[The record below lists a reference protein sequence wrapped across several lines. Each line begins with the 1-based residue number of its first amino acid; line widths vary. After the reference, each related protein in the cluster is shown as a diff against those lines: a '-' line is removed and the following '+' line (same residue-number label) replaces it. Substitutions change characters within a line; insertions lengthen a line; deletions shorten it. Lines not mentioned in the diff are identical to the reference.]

1 MNARQRPVPAL
12 ALLLPLLLTGC
23 SLLPSTR
30 KLPTPKAP
38 AITQTVTPEELIAH
52 LNESW
57 KTLNTLNLGVDVQAS
72 VVKTKEGTA
81 TDEPSFPALIYMAK
95 PENLRVFGRVPIIH
109 TELFDMVSDGKEFTL
124 FVPICSKVFKG
135 SDAVE
140 TKRVPSPDSTTPA
153 ATASSSACSSAKTA
167 QNLRPGFLLDALAVK
182 GLDPADEYYVT
193 ADTFTVPDAARKHLL
208 IVPEY
213 MLNVVRRK
221 PGSHRLTPLRVI
233 TFHREDLEPYE
244 QDIYDSEG
252 NLETQVTYGP
262 YKDFDSTRYPST
274 ITIKRPLDEF
284 QIVITVDGV
293 KQNQPLSEDPL
304 QDPFQITNIPPDTPV
319 QKIE

>member
-1 MNARQRPVPAL
+1 MNARLRPVAVL
-12 ALLLPLLLTGC
+12 ALFLPLLLAGC

-38 AITQTVTPEELIAH
+38 AITKTVTPDELVAH
-52 LNESW
+52 LNQSW
-57 KTLNTLNLGVDVQAS
+57 AALNTLNARVDIQAS
-72 VVKTKEGTA
+72 VVKTKEGVA
-81 TDEPSFPALIYMAK
+81 TDEPSFPALIYMSK
-95 PENLRVFGRVPIIH
+95 PEMLRVFGQVPIIH

-124 FVPICSKVFKG
+124 FVPLCSKVFQG
-135 SDAVE
+135 SDAVK
-140 TKRVPSPDSTTPA
+140 TKPAPAPDSTATA
-153 ATASSSACSSAKTA
+153 ATASPSACSSAKTA
-167 QNLRPGFLLDALAVK
+167 QNMRPGFLLDALAVK

-221 PGSHRLTPLRVI
+221 PGSHQLTPLRVI
-233 TFHREDLEPYE
+233 TFHREDLQPYE
-244 QDIYDSEG
+244 QDIYDSDG

-262 YKDFDSTRYPST
+262 YRGFDSTRYPST

-284 QIVITVDGV
+284 QIVITVDTA
-293 KQNQPLSEDPL
+293 KQNGSLDEDP
-304 QDPFQITNIPPDTPV
+304 FKITNIPEGTPV
-319 QKIE
+319 QKLE

>member
-1 MNARQRPVPAL
+1 MNARLRPACAL

-38 AITQTVTPEELIAH
+38 AITQTVTPEELVAH
-52 LNESW
+52 LNRNWEA
-57 KTLNTLNLGVDVQAS
+57 LNTLNLGVDIQAS
-72 VVKTKEGTA
+72 MVKTKEGTA
-81 TDEPSFPALIYMAK
+81 TDEPSFPALIYMGK

-124 FVPICSKVFKG
+124 YVPICSKVFKG

-140 TKRVPSPDSTTPA
+140 TKPVPSSDSTTPG
-153 ATASSSACSSAKTA
+153 ATASPAACSSAKTA
-167 QNLRPGFLLDALAVK
+167 QNLRPGFLLDAMAVK

-221 PGSHRLTPLRVI
+221 PGSKRLTPLRVI
-233 TFHREDLEPYE
+233 TFHRDDLQPYE

-252 NLETQVTYGP
+252 NLETQVTYGL
-262 YKDFDSTRYPST
+262 YREFDSTSYPST

-284 QIVITVDGV
+284 QIVLTVNSV
-293 KQNQPLSEDPL
+293 KQNQPLGEG
-304 QDPFQITNIPPDTPV
+304 PFQITNIPEGTPV
-319 QKIE
+319 QKLE

>member
-1 MNARQRPVPAL
+1 MNACLRPVAVL
-12 ALLLPLLLTGC
+12 ALFLPLLLTGC

-38 AITQTVTPEELIAH
+38 AITQTVTPEDLVAH
-52 LNESW
+52 LNRNWEA
-57 KTLNTLNLGVDVQAS
+57 LNTLNLGVDIQAS
-72 VVKTKEGTA
+72 MVKTKEGA
-81 TDEPSFPALIYMAK
+81 ETDEPSFPALIYMGK
-95 PENLRVFGRVPIIH
+95 PELLRVFGRVPIIH

-124 FVPICSKVFKG
+124 FVPICSKVFEG

-140 TKRVPSPDSTTPA
+140 TKPVPAPDSTTPA
-153 ATASSSACSSAKTA
+153 TTASPAACSSAKTA

-182 GLDPADEYYVT
+182 GLDPGDEYYIT
-193 ADTFTVPDAARKHLL
+193 ADTFTVVDAAKKHLL

-233 TFHREDLEPYE
+233 TFHRDNLQPYE

-262 YKDFDSTRYPST
+262 YRDFDSTSYPST

-284 QIVITVDGV
+284 QIVLTVDGV
-293 KQNQPLSEDPL
+293 KQNQPLGE
-304 QDPFQITNIPPDTPV
+304 DPFQITNIPDKTPV
-319 QKIE
+319 EKLE

>member
-1 MNARQRPVPAL
+1 
-12 ALLLPLLLTGC
+12 
-23 SLLPSTR
+23 
-30 KLPTPKAP
+30 
-38 AITQTVTPEELIAH
+38 
-52 LNESW
+52 
-57 KTLNTLNLGVDVQAS
+57 LNTLNLGVDIQAS
-72 VVKTKEGTA
+72 MVKTKEGA
-81 TDEPSFPALIYMAK
+81 ETDEPSFPALIYMGK
-95 PENLRVFGRVPIIH
+95 PEMLRVFGRVPLIH

-140 TKRVPSPDSTTPA
+140 TKPVPSSDSTTPA
-153 ATASSSACSSAKTA
+153 ATASPSACSSAKTA
-167 QNLRPGFLLDALAVK
+167 QNMRPGFLLDAMAVK

-221 PGSHRLTPLRVI
+221 PGSKRLTPLRVI
-233 TFHREDLEPYE
+233 TFHRDDLQPYE

-252 NLETQVTYGP
+252 NLETQVTYGL
-262 YKDFDSTRYPST
+262 YREFDSTSYPST

-284 QIVITVDGV
+284 QIVLTVNSV
-293 KQNQPLSEDPL
+293 KQNQPLGEG
-304 QDPFQITNIPPDTPV
+304 PFQITNIPEGTPV
-319 QKIE
+319 QKLE

>member
-1 MNARQRPVPAL
+1 MNARLRPACAL

-38 AITQTVTPEELIAH
+38 AITQTVTPEELVAH
-52 LNESW
+52 LNRNWEA
-57 KTLNTLNLGVDVQAS
+57 LNTLNLGVDIQAS
-72 VVKTKEGTA
+72 MVKTKEGA
-81 TDEPSFPALIYMAK
+81 ETDEPSFPALIYMGK
-95 PENLRVFGRVPIIH
+95 PEMLRVFGRVPLIH

-140 TKRVPSPDSTTPA
+140 PKPVPSSDNTTPA
-153 ATASSSACSSAKTA
+153 ATASPSACSSAKTA
-167 QNLRPGFLLDALAVK
+167 QNMRPGFLLDAMAVK

-221 PGSHRLTPLRVI
+221 PGSKRLTPLRVI
-233 TFHREDLEPYE
+233 TFHRDDLQPYE

-252 NLETQVTYGP
+252 NLETQVTYGL
-262 YKDFDSTRYPST
+262 YREFDSTSYPST

-284 QIVITVDGV
+284 QIVLTVNSV
-293 KQNQPLSEDPL
+293 KQNQPLGEG
-304 QDPFQITNIPPDTPV
+304 PFQITNIPEGTPV
-319 QKIE
+319 QKLE

>member
-1 MNARQRPVPAL
+1 MNARLRPACAL

-38 AITQTVTPEELIAH
+38 AITQTVTPEELVAH
-52 LNESW
+52 LNRNWEA
-57 KTLNTLNLGVDVQAS
+57 LNTLNLGVDIQAS
-72 VVKTKEGTA
+72 MVKTKEGA
-81 TDEPSFPALIYMAK
+81 ETDEPSFPALIYMGK
-95 PENLRVFGRVPIIH
+95 PEMLRVFGRVPLIH

-140 TKRVPSPDSTTPA
+140 TKPVPSSDSTTPA
-153 ATASSSACSSAKTA
+153 ATASPSACSSAKTA
-167 QNLRPGFLLDALAVK
+167 QNMRPGFLLDAMAVK

-221 PGSHRLTPLRVI
+221 PGSKRLTPLRVI
-233 TFHREDLEPYE
+233 TFHRDDLQPYE

-252 NLETQVTYGP
+252 NLETQVTYGT
-262 YKDFDSTRYPST
+262 YRDFDSISYPST
-274 ITIKRPLDEF
+274 ITIKRPLDEL
-284 QIVITVDGV
+284 QIVLAVDRV
-293 KQNQPLSEDPL
+293 DENQPASEV
-304 QDPFQITNIPPDTPV
+304 PFQIPNIPEGTPV
-319 QKIE
+319 QKIQ

>member
-1 MNARQRPVPAL
+1 MNARLRPACAL

-38 AITQTVTPEELIAH
+38 AITQTVTPEELVAH
-52 LNESW
+52 LNRNWEA
-57 KTLNTLNLGVDVQAS
+57 LNTLNLGVDIQAS
-72 VVKTKEGTA
+72 MVKTKEGTA
-81 TDEPSFPALIYMAK
+81 TDEPSFPALIYMGK
-95 PENLRVFGRVPIIH
+95 PEMLRVFGRVPLIH

-140 TKRVPSPDSTTPA
+140 TKPVPSSDSTTPA
-153 ATASSSACSSAKTA
+153 ATASPSACSSAKTA
-167 QNLRPGFLLDALAVK
+167 QNMRPGFLLDAMAVK

-221 PGSHRLTPLRVI
+221 PGSKRLTPLRVI
-233 TFHREDLEPYE
+233 TFHRDDLQPYE

-252 NLETQVTYGP
+252 NLETQVTYGL
-262 YKDFDSTRYPST
+262 YREFDSTSYPST

-284 QIVITVDGV
+284 QIVLTVNSV
-293 KQNQPLSEDPL
+293 KQNQPLGEG
-304 QDPFQITNIPPDTPV
+304 PFQITNIPEGTPV
-319 QKIE
+319 QKLE

>member
-1 MNARQRPVPAL
+1 MNARLRPACAL

-38 AITQTVTPEELIAH
+38 AITQTVTPEELVAH
-52 LNESW
+52 LNRNWEA
-57 KTLNTLNLGVDVQAS
+57 LNTLNLGVDIQAS
-72 VVKTKEGTA
+72 MVKTKEGA
-81 TDEPSFPALIYMAK
+81 ETDEPSFPALIYMGK
-95 PENLRVFGRVPIIH
+95 PEMLRVFGRVPLIH

-140 TKRVPSPDSTTPA
+140 TKPVPSSDSTTPA
-153 ATASSSACSSAKTA
+153 ATASPSACSSAKTA
-167 QNLRPGFLLDALAVK
+167 QNMRPGFLLDAMAVK

-221 PGSHRLTPLRVI
+221 PGSKRLTPLRVI
-233 TFHREDLEPYE
+233 TFHRDDLQPYE

-252 NLETQVTYGP
+252 NLETQVTYGL
-262 YKDFDSTRYPST
+262 YREFDSTSYPST

-284 QIVITVDGV
+284 QIVLTVNSV
-293 KQNQPLSEDPL
+293 KQNQPLGEG
-304 QDPFQITNIPPDTPV
+304 PFQITNIPEGTPV
-319 QKIE
+319 QKLE